1 MIYPSHVPT
10 LELLLIALAWIA
22 GIGLGLFLLS
32 HFLAWAGGWKTL
44 AEHYP
49 DTTTT
54 DSVDWLLASAS
65 LGWVQYNNCLRIGI
79 SRAGL
84 HIRIPGSFLPGHL
97 PILIPWSKITEAKVD
112 VWWLFHNVQFVI
124 QMNARTIR
132 FQSSSYRF
140 IEALLTAECVPK
152 TIQAALAK

>member
-1 MIYPSHVPT
+1 MPAVEIP
-10 LELLLIALAWIA
+10 LIAIAWLA
-22 GIGLGLFLLS
+22 GIGLGLYLLS
-32 HFLAWAGGWKTL
+32 HFLAWAGGWRAL

-49 DTTTT
+49 DTTTAT
-54 DSVDWLLASAS
+54 DAVDWLLASAS

-84 HIRIPGSFLPGHL
+84 HIRIPGSFLPGHPPLLL
-97 PILIPWSKITEAKVD
+97 PWPKITETKVD
-112 VWWLFHNVQFVI
+112 VWWLFHSVQFVI
-124 QMNARTIR
+124 PMDTRTIR

-152 TIQAALAK
+152 NIQALLVKQKP

>member
-1 MIYPSHVPT
+1 MA
-10 LELLLIALAWIA
+10 IAWLA
-22 GIGLGLFLLS
+22 GIGLGLYLLS

-44 AEHYP
+44 TEHYP

-54 DSVDWLLASAS
+54 TDSVNWLLASGS

-97 PILIPWSKITEAKVD
+97 PILIPWSNITEAKVD
-112 VWWLFHNVQFVI
+112 VWWLFHSVQFVI
-124 QMNARTIR
+124 PTDTRTIR

-140 IEALLTAECVPK
+140 IEALLTTECVPK
-152 TIQAALAK
+152 NIQALLVK